1 MNYNEELERYS
12 SDHDF
17 LKAIISDEKDFAE
30 TDQSIDKL
38 TQENNQLLNI
48 PV

>member
-17 LKAIISDEKDFAE
+17 LKVIVSNEKDLAE

-38 TQENNQLLNI
+38 TTENN
-48 PV
+48 